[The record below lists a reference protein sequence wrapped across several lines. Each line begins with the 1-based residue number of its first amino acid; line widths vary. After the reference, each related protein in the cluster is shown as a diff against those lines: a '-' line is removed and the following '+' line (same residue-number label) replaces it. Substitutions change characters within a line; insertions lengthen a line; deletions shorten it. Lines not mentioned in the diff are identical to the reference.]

1 MQNIKKLTIDANAM
15 NGSKGVI
22 VDLGT
27 TDTYFNRAIANE
39 FKRVWKELV
48 GRNFEIIFLA

>member
-1 MQNIKKLTIDANAM
+1 M
-15 NGSKGVI
+15 NGSKGII

-27 TDTYFNRAIANE
+27 TDTYFNREIANE

-48 GRNFEIIFLA
+48 GRNFDNNFF